1 MAIYIVMNMQTYI
14 CKHLYMKHINVTVI
28 SCYHYQLVI
37 QLSLTLCNPMDYNPP
52 GSSVYGIQQARRL
65 EWVAI
70 PFPDN
75 LPYPGFKS
83 WSPTLQ
89 ADSSPSEPPGKP
101 LVVINFC
108 QVNALLN
115 VVKSFYQF

>member
-1 MAIYIVMNMQTYI
+1 
-14 CKHLYMKHINVTVI
+14 
-28 SCYHYQLVI
+28 
-37 QLSLTLCNPMDYNPP
+37 MDCNPP

-75 LPYPGFKS
+75 LPYSGFKS

-89 ADSSPSEPPGKP
+89 ADSSPSEPPGQP
-101 LVVINFC
+101 LVVIKFC